1 MNTCL
6 LCEQPDE
13 TGGYLCPG
21 CTKATVVR
29 LECLPDLYDGL
40 LPFLTPSAAVSQG
53 RSGKG
58 GPAPLPVVE
67 EILDLRG
74 PGGMVGVVE
83 NWLSAVLQERGVQQ
97 AAVALDV
104 IQGNRAPAGTIEA
117 RLKVAVSGLQANM
130 PWIAVSWPEAGTF
143 AEEIHDL
150 TKSVRSIIAP
160 LDPTERGIRLGKCP
174 AVDES
179 GNICGAILTYRRG
192 EAVVTCPWCT
202 CAFPPATWA
211 GLKEFIDHDEKV
223 RSAA

>member
-1 MNTCL
+1 MNQCL

-29 LECLPDLYDGL
+29 LECLPGLYDGL
-40 LPFLTPSAAVSQG
+40 LPFLTPSTAVSQG

-58 GPAPLPVVE
+58 GPAPLPVRE

-74 PGGMVGVVE
+74 PGGMVGVVDD
-83 NWLSAVLQERGVQQ
+83 WLSAVRLERGMRQPV
-97 AAVALDV
+97 
-104 IQGNRAPAGTIEA
+104 PAGSVEG
-117 RLKVAVSGLQANM
+117 RLKAAVSGLLSNM
-130 PWIAVSWPEAGTF
+130 PWIAVSWPSAGTF
-143 AEEIHDL
+143 AEEIRDL

-160 LDPTERGIRLGKCP
+160 LDPAERGIRLGKCP

-192 EAVVTCPWCT
+192 ETVVTCPWCT

-211 GLKEFIDHDEKV
+211 GLKEFIDHDEK
-223 RSAA
+223 AASDAA

>member
-29 LECLPDLYDGL
+29 LECLPGLYDGL
-40 LPFLTPSAAVSQG
+40 LPFLAPSAAVSQG

-58 GPAPLPVVE
+58 GPAPLPVRE

-83 NWLSAVLQERGVQQ
+83 DWLSAVRLERRMRQLV
-97 AAVALDV
+97 
-104 IQGNRAPAGTIEA
+104 PAGSIEG
-117 RLKVAVSGLQANM
+117 RLKAAVSGLLANM
-130 PWIAVSWPEAGTF
+130 PWIAVSWPSAGTF
-143 AEEIHDL
+143 AEEIREL
-150 TKSVRSIIAP
+150 AKSVRSIIAP
-160 LDPTERGIRLGKCP
+160 HDPAERGIRLGKCP

-192 EAVVTCPWCT
+192 ETVVTCPWCT

-211 GLKEFIDHDEKV
+211 GLKEFIDHDEK
-223 RSAA
+223 AASHAA

>member
-1 MNTCL
+1 VNQCL
-6 LCEQPDE
+6 LCDQSDE

-29 LECLPDLYDGL
+29 LECLPGLYDGL
-40 LPFLTPSAAVSQG
+40 LPFLAPSAAVSQG

-58 GPAPLPVVE
+58 GPAPLPVRE

-83 NWLSAVLQERGVQQ
+83 DWLSAVRLERRMRH
-97 AAVALDV
+97 L
-104 IQGNRAPAGTIEA
+104 APAGSVEG
-117 RLKVAVSGLQANM
+117 RLKAAVSGLLANM
-130 PWIAVSWPEAGTF
+130 PWIAVSWPSAGTF
-143 AEEIHDL
+143 AEEIRDL
-150 TKSVRSIIAP
+150 ANSVRSIIAP
-160 LDPTERGIRLGKCP
+160 LDPAERGIRLGKCP

-192 EAVVTCPWCT
+192 ETVVTCPWCT

-211 GLKEFIDHDEKV
+211 GLKEFIDHDEKEV
-223 RSAA
+223 A